1 MLPIMATVAWLVL
14 SCLVLQAQVKGEDL
28 QSEEL
33 SPRARCPKGSKAYGN
48 HCYAF
53 FKTTKSWMDAD
64 FECQKRR
71 NGHLVSVL
79 TESEGYFVASL
90 IKNSGTASSN
100 VWIGLHDTTE
110 TKPNEGGWEWIN
122 EDVLNYE
129 AWERGGPTNSGF
141 CGAVLRHTGYEN
153 WQNFDCRNL
162 LPYVCK
168 FES

>member
-1 MLPIMATVAWLVL
+1 MLTPMATVAWLVL

-64 FECQKRR
+64 
-71 NGHLVSVL
+71 
-79 TESEGYFVASL
+79 
-90 IKNSGTASSN
+90 
-100 VWIGLHDTTE
+100 
-110 TKPNEGGWEWIN
+110 TKPNEGGWEWIK

-129 AWERGGPTNSGF
+129 AWERGGPTNSGY
-141 CGAVLRHTGYEN
+141 CGVILRHKGYEN